1 MPEAEEKQK
10 ETVDIDTSGPEVEI
24 KLPEEKTKDEDKTYE
39 DERET
44 KLEDG
49 GVADDTP
56 EKPVEQPAVQG
67 SDKQESNAKEVE
79 DYSEGVK
86 KRIAKLT
93 KKMREAERQ
102 KDEALRYA
110 ESVKKERDQ
119 FKSQATSLDKNY
131 ATEMEG
137 RIASSLAA
145 AQAKLAAA
153 RESQDS
159 KAEVEALTAISQ
171 LGYEQGKL
179 AELKTAQ
186 QMEETAAKDKPQTIA
201 QPKRPASPDPRAEA
215 WAEKNEW
222 FGKDN
227 AMTYTAFDLHRKL
240 TEEEGYDPKSDEYYA
255 EIDKRIR
262 LEFPHKFDTTVEKQ
276 TSKPTQN
283 VASATRSSKTSRK
296 SVRLTSSQVA
306 IAKKL
311 GVPLEEYAKQLM
323 NTKGVCETTYEH
335 EGGIGIWKRINQLVR
350 AKLSKVIQQKYNHKL
365 KRLSQK
371 QDQKF
376 GLHHRT

>member
-1 MPEAEEKQK
+1 MPETEEKLK

-24 KLPEEKTKDEDKTYE
+24 KLPEEKIKEEDKTYE

-49 GVADDTP
+49 GVANDTP

-67 SDKQESNAKEVE
+67 SDKQESNSQEVE

-110 ESVKKERDQ
+110 ESVRKERDQ
-119 FKSQATSLDKNY
+119 FKTQATSLDKNY

-153 RESQDS
+153 RDSQDS

-186 QMEETAAKDKPQTIA
+186 QMEETALKDKPQAQAIT
-201 QPKRPASPDPRAEA
+201 QPKRAAAPDPKAEA
-215 WAEKNEW
+215 WAERNDW

-227 AMTYTAFDLHRKL
+227 AMTYTAFDLHRKR
-240 TEEEGYDPKSDEYYA
+240 TEEEGFDPKSDDYYA
-255 EIDKRIR
+255 EIDKRIK

-283 VASATRSSKTSRK
+283 VASATRSSKTGRK

-323 NTKGVCETTYEH
+323 NTKEV
-335 EGGIGIWKRINQLVR
+335 
-350 AKLSKVIQQKYNHKL
+350 
-365 KRLSQK
+365 
-371 QDQKF
+371 
-376 GLHHRT
+376 